1 MHIVKKIDKRIT
13 SKIEIN
19 LWRILNKWFS
29 RCLIIKTAQTVLLW
43 MYLDSF
49 GKLCTNIN
57 VFFKAI
63 LGIIKLGTKGIKVY
77 FNLNLPLWIFSN
89 ECTIVNVLF
98 TVFGIGIGMNT
109 IIESYTPSILLSI
122 QKNSENNCIKWYWE
136 LQLSMFSYYFY

>member
-1 MHIVKKIDKRIT
+1 MSDNKNCTNCIIV
-13 SKIEIN
+13 N
-19 LWRILNKWFS
+19 VFGFLW
-29 RCLIIKTAQTVLLW
+29 
-43 MYLDSF
+43 
-49 GKLCTNIN
+49 KLCTNIN

-122 QKNSENNCIKWYWE
+122 QKNSENNCIK
-136 LQLSMFSYYFY
+136 